1 MTSPAR
7 GSAPKPIARLFQN
20 WDHVAEQ
27 LRAHSRGV
35 GRVAIFLDFDGTLV
49 DIAPRPE
56 LVRMRQAAR
65 VILQRLARN
74 PRVSIFIVSGRRREE
89 LLQQIRV
96 RGIGYFGLYG
106 WESGISSAL
115 PLSARTEL
123 QRARRQLEHHLRAY
137 PAAWIEDKAS
147 SLSLHLLDV
156 PGEEQPRIRRE
167 LHGWVRPFRKSL
179 RAVENLRDIEILP
192 RSILGKG
199 AAVRRILA
207 EQSLRGAF
215 PFYFGDDLSDES
227 GFAAVK
233 RGVSVHVGSGRETR
247 ARYSVRTPAEV
258 TAALGKL
265 ETMLSEKAP
274 KPISEPQK
282 RSRRQKV

>member
-1 MTSPAR
+1 MTPPGR
-7 GSAPKPIARLFQN
+7 GIAPKATAKLLQN
-20 WDHVAEQ
+20 WNQVAER
-27 LRAHSRGV
+27 LRAHSRSAS
-35 GRVAIFLDFDGTLV
+35 RVAIFLDFDGTLV

-56 LVRMRQAAR
+56 LVRMKPAVRAT
-65 VILQRLARN
+65 LQRLARN
-74 PRVSIFIVSGRRREE
+74 PRVSIFIISGRRREE
-89 LLQQIRV
+89 LLHYIRV

-106 WESGISSAL
+106 WESGTSLAL
-115 PLSARTEL
+115 PLRARTEL

-156 PGEEQPRIRRE
+156 PGEQQARVRRE
-167 LHGWVRPFRKSL
+167 LRVWLRPFRTSL

-207 EQSLRGAF
+207 QPVLRGAF

-233 RGVSVHVGSGRETR
+233 RGVSVHVGSRQESG
-247 ARYSVRTPAEV
+247 ARYSVSSPTE
-258 TAALGKL
+258 TAAALKKL
-265 ETMLSEKAP
+265 EVILSEKGPRPAIAA
-274 KPISEPQK
+274 KSGC
-282 RSRRQKV
+282 